1 MHPDAWSRMNGG
13 TAVDKGKVIVSQFVT
28 LDGVVEDPGGRA
40 FRFGPKRVAGDDL
53 NWVRSS
59 VVARQDCLTHFLDRR
74 E

>member
-1 MHPDAWSRMNGG
+1 
-13 TAVDKGKVIVSQFVT
+13 VDKGNVIVSQFVT
-28 LDGVVEDPGGRA
+28 LDGVVEDPDGRA

-53 NWVRSS
+53 SWVRSS